1 VSVASIEEQHK
12 AALDT
17 VRDHAEGLE
26 DGGKTTKENLANAL
40 AADERNPLDIA
51 GAIELLNQIGD
62 GVNDEL
68 EKAQLLE
75 FLKGFEKPAPAEGE
89 ESAADAAP
97 AEGEEAAAPA
107 EGEESA
113 APAEVEESAA
123 PAEGEEAAAVT
134 APAVAA
140 PAVEGEAAPAVE
152 GEAAPAV
159 EGEAS
164 ASAEAETKPAEG
176 EEVAAAEGEAV
187 KTEVA
192 EKPAEEENKE
202 IPADSYA

>member
-152 GEAAPAV
+152 GEA
-159 EGEAS
+159 S